1 MKVSFGQYVPG
12 NSIFHRADPRTKI
25 LWTVTMMVL
34 LLLVDS
40 FVGYA
45 VAAVF
50 VVAAII
56 ISRIN
61 IKLILKSLRTITF
74 LIIFT
79 MILNLLF
86 YNGQTL
92 LFKFWIFDVYLEG
105 VLFSLKMIIRIILL
119 ISATSLLTFTTTS
132 VMLTDGLEKLMK
144 PLTYIGFPAHD
155 ISMMMSIALRFIP
168 TFSEETDRIIKAQS
182 ARGADF
188 DSPKFIEKVKSFI
201 PILIPLFIGAFRR
214 AEELATAMEAKC
226 YRGGNSRTRFRVL
239 KFSSADLFI
248 LIFTLLFLAF
258 VIFEKSG
265 WLAI

>member
-1 MKVSFGQYVPG
+1 MKISIGQYVPG
-12 NSIFHRADPRTKI
+12 NSVFHRADPRTKI
-25 LWTVTMMVL
+25 LWTILMMVL
-34 LLLVDS
+34 LLIINS

-45 VAAVF
+45 VAALF
-50 VVAAII
+50 VIFALI
-56 ISRIN
+56 ISKIN
-61 IKLILKSLRTITF
+61 IKLILRSIKNITF

-86 YNGQTL
+86 YNGDKL
-92 LFKFWIFDVYLEG
+92 IFEFWIFDVYLEG
-105 VLFSLKMIIRIILL
+105 VLFSIKMIIRIVLL
-119 ISATSLLTFTTTS
+119 ITATSLLTFTTTS
-132 VMLTDGLEKLMK
+132 VMLTDGLERLLK

-155 ISMMMSIALRFIP
+155 VSMMMSIALRFIP

-188 DSPKFIEKVKSFI
+188 DSPRLIEKIKSFV

-214 AEELATAMEAKC
+214 AEELATAMESKC
-226 YRGGNSRTRFRVL
+226 YRGGEKRTRFRVL

-248 LIFTLLFLAF
+248 LIYTVLFIVF
-258 VIFEKSG
+258 VIFEKIG

>member
-1 MKVSFGQYVPG
+1 MKISIGQYVPG
-12 NSIFHRADPRTKI
+12 NSVFHRADPRTKI
-25 LWTVTMMVL
+25 LWTIAMMVL
-34 LLLVDS
+34 LLIIDS
-40 FVGYA
+40 FVGYLI
-45 VAAVF
+45 AAVF
-50 VVAAII
+50 VVAALL

-61 IKLILKSLRTITF
+61 LKLILRSLKTITF

-86 YNGQTL
+86 YNGETL

-105 VLFSLKMIIRIILL
+105 VLFSVKMVIRIILL
-119 ISATSLLTFTTTS
+119 ISSTSLLTFTTTS
-132 VMLTDGLEKLMK
+132 VMLTDGLERLMK
-144 PLTYIGFPAHD
+144 PLTFIGFPAHD

-188 DSPKFIEKVKSFI
+188 DSPKLIEKIKSFV

-226 YRGGNSRTRFRVL
+226 YRGGENRTRFRVL
-239 KFSSADLFI
+239 KFSGADLFI
-248 LIFTLLFLAF
+248 LLYTVLFIAF
-258 VIFEKSG
+258 VVFEKIG